1 MRDVYGV
8 EITVTPVGGD
18 RSTLSDKL
26 DEITGRLAVTANDTD
41 EFKGFMVSEE
51 PSGDVT
57 FLISVDAVDGLSA
70 TSAAFAWLHSAV
82 HASGFST
89 PGWFEWTRPRVNV
102 VSEDKPPAESVC

>member
-1 MRDVYGV
+1 MYGI

-18 RSTLSDKL
+18 RSTLSAKL
-26 DEITGRLAVTANDTD
+26 DEITGRLAVMANDTE

-57 FLISVDAVDGLSA
+57 FLISADAVDGLSA
-70 TSAAFAWLHSAV
+70 MSAAFAWLHSAV

-89 PGWFEWTRPRVNV
+89 PGWFEWTRPRVTV
-102 VSEDKPPAESVC
+102 VSEDMPPVGSACS

>member
-1 MRDVYGV
+1 VYGI

-18 RSTLSDKL
+18 LSTLPAKL
-26 DEITGRLAVTANDTD
+26 DEITGRLAVMANDTE

-70 TSAAFAWLHSAV
+70 MSAAVAWLHSAV

-89 PGWFEWTRPRVNV
+89 PGWFEWDRPRVNV
-102 VSEDKPPAESVC
+102 VSGDTPPVGCVG